1 MIKVFQVP
9 VILNEDESFDEM
21 TYQAE
26 GIADY
31 WEVKSKEY
39 RDPQSALDDI
49 KDQLTKQFQ
58 KDADTWGE
66 VVIEEERDLQLDD
79 GQKIVTLEISINL
92 DDEE

>member
-21 TYQAE
+21 TYQTE

-31 WEVKSKEY
+31 WDVKSKEY

-49 KDQLTKQFQ
+49 KAQLTKQFQ

-66 VVIEEERDLQLDD
+66 VIIEEERDLQLDD

>member
-1 MIKVFQVP
+1 
-9 VILNEDESFDEM
+9 M

-31 WEVKSKEY
+31 WDVKSKEY

-49 KDQLTKQFQ
+49 KAQLTKQFQ

-66 VVIEEERDLQLDD
+66 VIIEEERDLQLDD
-79 GQKIVTLEISINL
+79 SQKIVTLEISINL

>member
-31 WEVKSKEY
+31 WDVKSKEY
-39 RDPQSALDDI
+39 KDPQSALDDI
-49 KDQLTKQFQ
+49 KAQLTKQFQ
-58 KDADTWGE
+58 KALFCFVFLGLGGRESTDFH
-66 VVIEEERDLQLDD
+66 LFQNQHPFL
-79 GQKIVTLEISINL
+79 
-92 DDEE
+92 